1 MSQFHHP
8 PQLPSWNAHQAP
20 KKDVNKLTEV
30 SFSDM
35 RLIKELI
42 KITLYLKEFLLAP
55 NSLTQNKKYIKLI
68 SDKNMLGW
76 Y

>member
-8 PQLPSWNAHQAP
+8 PKLPSWNDHQAP
-20 KKDVNKLTEV
+20 KKAVNKLTEV

-42 KITLYLKEFLLAP
+42 KITLYLKEFLLAR
-55 NSLTQNKKYIKLI
+55 IA
-68 SDKNMLGW
+68 
-76 Y
+76 